1 MFPIIITII
10 ALVLLVFLIWLAYHQ
25 KTLKQRAYLM
35 KEAIRNK
42 DFMFRIS
49 TKGLLPGERALQ
61 QALNEMGEAMAD
73 NIKKNEVEA
82 WERLM
87 RVLTHEIMNATAP
100 ISSISQAMLARKDV
114 KGSQM
119 EDGIKAINSTANH
132 LNVFVDSYRKLTQ
145 LQKPVMETVQ
155 VKDLIAETVALYPE
169 IEWNTDDVIDC
180 DIYTDSSMLRQVLI
194 NLIKNAVEAKA
205 VKMAIET
212 KSIES
217 ADGNRNLAICISN
230 NGSPI
235 PPDVASTI
243 FVPFFTTKSS
253 GTGIGLSLSRQLMA
267 RLGGSI
273 ELLDNSRT
281 SYITTFRLQL
291 PKILSQK

>member
-1 MFPIIITII
+1 MYPIIIIII
-10 ALVLLVFLIWLAYHQ
+10 AILLIVFLIWLAYHQ

-61 QALNEMGEAMAD
+61 QALNEMGETMAD

-100 ISSISQAMLARKDV
+100 ISSISQAMLSRDDV
-114 KGSQM
+114 RNTPL
-119 EDGIKAINSTANH
+119 EDGIRAINATANH

-145 LQKPVMETVQ
+145 LQNPVMETVA
-155 VKDLIAETVALYPE
+155 VKDMVAEIIALYPE
-169 IEWNTDDVIDC
+169 IAWDTNDVVEC

-205 VKMAIET
+205 DKMAIEA
-212 KSIES
+212 KCIES
-217 ADGNRNLAICISN
+217 ADGNRHLAICVSN
-230 NGSPI
+230 NGTPI
-235 PPDVASTI
+235 PPEVASTI

-253 GTGIGLSLSRQLMA
+253 GTGIGLSLSRQLMSK
-267 RLGGSI
+267 LGGSI
-273 ELLDNSRT
+273 ELLDYSRT

-291 PKILSQK
+291 PVAVN